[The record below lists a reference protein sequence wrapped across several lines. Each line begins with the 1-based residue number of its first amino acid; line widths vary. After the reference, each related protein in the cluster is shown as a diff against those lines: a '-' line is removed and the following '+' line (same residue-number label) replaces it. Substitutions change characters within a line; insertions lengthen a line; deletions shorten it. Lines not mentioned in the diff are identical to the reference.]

1 MKSMSTLS
9 RKSGRNSN
17 RLLPAALAVL
27 LLAACSGGSKE
38 LRVYPLQY
46 QQLDPAAMQLVF
58 EQRSGIRLSLAQ
70 PTAGM
75 SALQALAENQADLTL
90 VENSTPFVHGVRAVM
105 PVYKSVLHLLAR
117 DDFLSADPDRPLL
130 DASIH
135 IANGS
140 RAGHT
145 FLELALRRQEL
156 GPEDY
161 QLDAV
166 LIPGE
171 TDLLIYFGPVN
182 PDLHSW
188 YQPGY
193 RLLSLDN
200 TLSPTSE
207 FYQQGIEFV
216 LPQMDPMILPPRTYQ
231 IPGNEGPIHTLS
243 VDTLLVTRKDVPEQL
258 IYELAKT
265 LIEQK
270 PRFTAI
276 APKLFKNISEDFDPM
291 ELNFPLHRGVRRYLN
306 RDEPGLLER
315 YAETINMLVYLVFL
329 LLTGLVGFSRWRAQ
343 RKKDRIDTFY
353 TRVLA
358 IAERTAGEDH
368 SLLAAELDAL
378 EREAFQS
385 LIAEKLAADESFR
398 IFTDILAR
406 TRSSLKQ

>member
-1 MKSMSTLS
+1 
-9 RKSGRNSN
+9 
-17 RLLPAALAVL
+17 
-27 LLAACSGGSKE
+27 
-38 LRVYPLQY
+38 
-46 QQLDPAAMQLVF
+46 MQLVF
-58 EQRSGIRLSLAQ
+58 EQRSGIRMSLAE
-70 PTAGM
+70 PVAGT
-75 SALQALAENQADLTL
+75 SALQALADNQADLTL
-90 VENSTPFVHGVRAVM
+90 VENSTPFVSGVRAVM

-117 DDFLSADPDRPLL
+117 DGFLPPDPDRPLL
-130 DASIH
+130 GASIH

-145 FLELALRRQEL
+145 FLELAVHRQAL
-156 GPEDY
+156 GSEDY
-161 QLDAV
+161 QLHAV
-166 LIPGE
+166 LMPGE

-182 PDLHSW
+182 PELHSW

-231 IPGNEGPIHTLS
+231 IPGNESAIHTLS
-243 VDTLLVTRKDVPEQL
+243 VDTLLVTRKAVPEQL

-265 LIEQK
+265 LVEQK

-276 APKLFKNISEDFDPM
+276 APKLFKDIREDFDPM
-291 ELNFPLHRGVRRYLN
+291 ELNFPLHRGVRRYLS

-315 YAETINMLVYLVFL
+315 YAETINMLIYLAFL
-329 LLTGLVGFSRWRAQ
+329 VLTGLVGFSRWRAQ

-358 IAERTAGEDH
+358 IAERAAGEEH
-368 SLLAAELDAL
+368 SLLTRELDAL
-378 EREAFQS
+378 EREAFTS

-398 IFTDILAR
+398 IFIEILTR
-406 TRSSLKQ
+406 TRSRLEP